1 MRNGKNVFQ
10 SEAGEGKLSK
20 EDMVYYMT
28 GKKFSSERHVYIEQ
42 SPIPALKLN
51 SLTLDGAF
59 ENIDFSL
66 YKGEVLGVTGL
77 LGCGNGE
84 LVETLFG
91 IRKATGGSVEVAGK
105 NVGIFESV
113 DDALNNKIAYVPEDR
128 LTEGLHLD
136 QSIED
141 NAIARIVRNYTGHC
155 GLLKMKALRKKQKE
169 SLGSMNVAGMV
180 PTNPVN
186 SLSGGNQQKIVLIKW
201 LASNPDILILNS
213 PTVGVDV
220 GAKSDIHKIIRD
232 LAREQGMAVLVVSSD
247 MYEVM
252 QICNRVL
259 IMKDG
264 KISQEIDIKDTSMD
278 ELEELVAA
286 D

>member
-1 MRNGKNVFQ
+1 M
-10 SEAGEGKLSK
+10 
-20 EDMVYYMT
+20 
-28 GKKFSSERHVYIEQ
+28 
-42 SPIPALKLN
+42 
-51 SLTLDGAF
+51 
-59 ENIDFSL
+59 
-66 YKGEVLGVTGL
+66 
-77 LGCGNGE
+77 
-84 LVETLFG
+84 
-91 IRKATGGSVEVAGK
+91 
-105 NVGIFESV
+105 
-113 DDALNNKIAYVPEDR
+113 PEDR

-232 LAREQGMAVLVVSSD
+232 LAREQGVAVLVVSSD

>member
-1 MRNGKNVFQ
+1 MP
-10 SEAGEGKLSK
+10 L
-20 EDMVYYMT
+20 
-28 GKKFSSERHVYIEQ
+28 
-42 SPIPALKLN
+42 
-51 SLTLDGAF
+51 
-59 ENIDFSL
+59 
-66 YKGEVLGVTGL
+66 VLGVTGL

-232 LAREQGMAVLVVSSD
+232 LAREQGVAVLVVSSD